1 MIGLQP
7 LYVIISGETE
17 NVGDEN
23 TAQGRMGGKCGKGD
37 VWLKRCLFSYINKK
51 CFVPHMRK
59 RLSIQGAD
67 YTKRHKSYDFS
78 VSSSCYNC
86 YCSLRQRSTK
96 RCRCAAVGRC
106 DDSVTGRRVFRLL
119 LLLLLLLS
127 RVVSDGVVVVVRCAV
142 AVEQS
147 YTFRRTAK

>member
-1 MIGLQP
+1 MYRRCLAAMIGLQP

-23 TAQGRMGGKCGKGD
+23 TAQGRMGEKCGKSD

-67 YTKRHKSYDFS
+67 YTKRHKSYNFS
-78 VSSSCYNC
+78 VSS
-86 YCSLRQRSTK
+86 RHST
-96 RCRCAAVGRC
+96 G
-106 DDSVTGRRVFRLL
+106 TRVL
-119 LLLLLLLS
+119 
-127 RVVSDGVVVVVRCAV
+127 V
-142 AVEQS
+142 AS
-147 YTFRRTAK
+147 FKIYA